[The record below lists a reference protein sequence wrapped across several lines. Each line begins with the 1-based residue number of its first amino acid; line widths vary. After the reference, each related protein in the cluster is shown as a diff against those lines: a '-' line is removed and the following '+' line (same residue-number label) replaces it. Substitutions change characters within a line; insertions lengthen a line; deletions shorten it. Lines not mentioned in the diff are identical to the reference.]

1 MDLAIERLSDL
12 TSRDVADLLAD
23 SERFESRIV
32 RRLVEEWGSGANRF
46 DRPGEALFG
55 ARGAGPL
62 LGVCGLNIDPYAGQ
76 ERVGRVRHLYV
87 LSTSRRM
94 GVGQQLVLRVIQA
107 AHGRFDELRLRT
119 NNPAAARLYEAL
131 GFGPYDDCGDYTH
144 LANPAALPNLG
155 ARRSA
160 PKP

>member
-1 MDLAIERLSDL
+1 MQLVIERLSDL
-12 TSRDVADLLAD
+12 TSGDVADLLSD

-32 RRLVEEWGSGANRF
+32 RRLIEEWRSGANRF

-62 LGVCGLNIDPYAGQ
+62 LAVCGLNVDPYAGH

-87 LSTSRRM
+87 LSTSRRT
-94 GVGQQLVLRVIQA
+94 GVGKQLVLRVIQA
-107 AHGRFDELRLRT
+107 AHGQFDELRLRT

-131 GFGPYDDCGDYTH
+131 GFKLCDDPGDYTH
-144 LANPAALPNLG
+144 LAKLAALSNHG
-155 ARRSA
+155 SQDTSA
-160 PKP
+160 